1 MSLTLSPYALTTVA
15 RLKSHLSRSTVGE
28 SDVTDRCI
36 GAINSA
42 TAWMERRTG
51 RKLKAR
57 NWRTAVNTQVTTT
70 SDDATLDLGTP
81 SDVKEGDD
89 IRLASGESACIP
101 AGTQIDSID
110 TSLGTAEMTNA
121 ATASVSQASCYVGSQ
136 PLRFDGNGSSVIYLP
151 EWPLV
156 TLWYAYEVD
165 SAGNRTA
172 LNITSARL
180 DEMGGRLELPYD
192 VFPEGEQNIELECR
206 AGYQD
211 STAYRLGHS
220 VEWAALE
227 RLCLR
232 IAEIFYS
239 DDLSL
244 RGRNSDIS
252 MGGVSSRVNEFD
264 MPADVREAIWPFVR
278 TR

>member
-1 MSLTLSPYALTTVA
+1 MTLSPYALTTVA
-15 RLKSHLSRSTVGE
+15 RLKSHLVRSTVGE

-57 NWRTAVNTQVTTT
+57 NWRTAFTVVCDNVSGASYDVSGAAGDTIRRGDDFYDAVNGYVPIGTQVVSYESATDSFVGTSGATTPLST
-70 SDDATLDLGTP
+70 DLLTFGSFPLVCDGT
-81 SDVKEGDD
+81 
-89 IRLASGESACIP
+89 GESV
-101 AGTQIDSID
+101 
-110 TSLGTAEMTNA
+110 L
-121 ATASVSQASCYVGSQ
+121 YVH
-136 PLRFDGNGSSVIYLP
+136 

-156 TLWYAYEVD
+156 SVWAAYAVD

-172 LNITSARL
+172 LDITSARV

-206 AGYQD
+206 AGYEEP
-211 STAYRLGHS
+211 TTKVRGHFE
-220 VEWAALE
+220 EWAALE

-232 IAEIFYS
+232 IAEIYYS

-244 RGRNSDIS
+244 RGRNTDIT
-252 MGGVSSRVNEFD
+252 MGGVSSRVNDFD
-264 MPADVREAIWPFVR
+264 MPEDVRAAIFPFVR